1 MSAARALGRSGTA
14 WFKSTAVWLVIAILA
29 LAALTYLSW
38 PDTAYETYDPK
49 SPAPSG
55 TKALAEVLKDEGV
68 DITLVHF
75 PDEIPDSTAGS
86 TVAIIGSTYLTD
98 DQFVEAIDKARDADR
113 IVLVDIDEWIL
124 QEIDLSFT
132 VDYSRVD
139 YSRPSPETNADTV
152 PEENARE
159 LSVKDNPCSDIF
171 GKAREISNSSWFY
184 EPTAEVTDYRMC
196 FTDDIGGYIIALA
209 PRDNLPQTVLFEVG
223 DIFTNESITDY
234 DNAAAALTLLGSN
247 EKLIWYFPQPD
258 INFTIDPTEG
268 TYWVFFPDWFFPAS
282 YLLLFITLAVMVWKG
297 RRFGRLATE
306 RLPITIKSTETT
318 RSLGRL
324 YERSSDTGVTLT
336 HLQEDTRRR
345 LIRLLNLPP
354 TTSTDIVVTAIAN
367 RTERDPDQV
376 RHLLYGS
383 LGGPESHMLGLAN
396 ELAAL
401 IQEVDHG

>member
-14 WFKSTAVWLVIAILA
+14 WFKSTAVWLVVAIAA

-86 TVAIIGSTYLTD
+86 TFAIIGSNYLNP
-98 DQFVEAIDKARDADR
+98 DQFLEAIDKARDADR
-113 IVLVDIDEWIL
+113 IVLVDIDDWIL
-124 QEIDLSFT
+124 SEIDLSFP
-132 VDYSRVD
+132 VDYSHVSYFGRL
-139 YSRPSPETNADTV
+139 PETDADPV
-152 PEENARE
+152 PEEDARE
-159 LSVKDNPCSDIF
+159 LSLKADPCSDIF
-171 GKAREISNSSWFY
+171 GKTREISNRSWFY

-196 FTDDIGGYIIALA
+196 FTDDIGGYIVALA

-223 DIFTNESITDY
+223 DIFKNESITDY

-258 INFTIDPTEG
+258 TNFNIDPTAG

-336 HLQEDTRRR
+336 HLQDDTRRR

-354 TTSTDIVVTAIAN
+354 TTSEEIVVTAIAN